1 MQSLPFIA
9 WCLEHLNYWV
19 ITLLMAIESSFIP
32 FPSEV
37 VVPPAAYLAAHGDNG
52 LNVFLVVV
60 CATVGALI
68 GALVNYALALYLG
81 RPIVYKF
88 ANSRLGH
95 ICLIDQ
101 EKVEMAEQY
110 FDRHGAIGTF
120 VGRLVPAVRQLI
132 SIPAGLSRM
141 SMGRFLLYT
150 TMGAGLWNSILAAI
164 GYYLASVVPYEEL
177 DATVAQY
184 SVYLKVAM
192 LLLGAFVVVYL
203 IYKGLKK

>member
-1 MQSLPFIA
+1 MQSIPFIA

-19 ITLLMAIESSFIP
+19 ITLLMAIESRFIP

-37 VVPPAAYLAAHGDNG
+37 VVPPAAYMAASTGQ
-52 LNVFLVVV
+52 LNVFLVVI
-60 CATVGALI
+60 CATLGAIVGALF
-68 GALVNYALALYLG
+68 NYFLSLYLG
-81 RPIVYKF
+81 RPIIYRF
-88 ANSRLGH
+88 ANSRWGH
-95 ICLIDQ
+95 MCLIDQ

-141 SMGRFLLYT
+141 SLSRFVLYT
-150 TMGAGLWNSILAAI
+150 SLGAGLWNSILAAI

-184 SVYLKVAM
+184 SSYLKVAM
-192 LLLGAFVVVYL
+192 IVLGLAVVGYL
-203 IYKGLKK
+203 IYKGAKKD

>member
-37 VVPPAAYLAAHGDNG
+37 VVPPAAYLAASGNDM
-52 LNVFLVVV
+52 NVFLVVV
-60 CATVGALI
+60 FATLGAIVGALI
-68 GALVNYALALYLG
+68 NYFLALTLG
-81 RPIVYKF
+81 RPIVYRF
-88 ANSRLGH
+88 ANSRIGH
-95 ICLIDQ
+95 ICLIDE
-101 EKVEMAEQY
+101 EKVRMAEQY

-141 SMGRFLLYT
+141 SLGRFVFYT
-150 TMGAGLWNSILAAI
+150 TLGAGLWNSILAAI
-164 GYYLASVVPYEEL
+164 GYYLASVVPYDQL
-177 DATVAQY
+177 DSKVAEY
-184 SVYLKVAM
+184 AVYLKVAM
-192 LLLGAFVVVYL
+192 LALGAFVVLYL
-203 IYKGLKK
+203 IYKGMKK